1 MMSLIKRSYKY
12 RMYPNKTQEELL
24 AKTFGCVRVVWNA
37 CVDSFNSYDKG
48 TNPNPKFPTKSDLVI
63 EKPWLNEVS
72 AATLQQKQRDFIEF
86 SRQYFNKN
94 RKEKLGKPNYK
105 NKHDNQSFRLP
116 FPKFKI
122 TNNKIRIEKIGW
134 VKIVIDRGVP
144 DNARFISC
152 TVSKNRAG
160 QYFVSVLVETEQ
172 CYKQKTSKTVGVD
185 LGIKTLAT
193 LSDGIAVENP
203 HFLCENQTK
212 LKRMQRHLSRKK
224 LGSNRR
230 NKCRLKVSRLHRDI
244 ANKRS
249 WYMHNLT
256 TMLVNNYD
264 VICIENLNA
273 SGMLQNHK
281 LAGSVYDASF
291 SMFRNQLEYK
301 CRWYGKELI
310 VIDRFCP
317 SSKTCSRCG
326 WKNKDLK
333 LSDRTFVC
341 KDCGMEIDRDL
352 NAAINIQAVGVDAA
366 IRTQSSRVASCV
378 EASKM
383 E

>member
-1 MMSLIKRSYKY
+1 MSLIKRSYKY

-24 AKTFGCVRVVWNA
+24 AKTFGCVRVIWNA
-37 CVDSFNSYDKG
+37 CVDSFNSYDKE

-86 SRQYFNKN
+86 SRQYFNNN
-94 RKEKLGKPNYK
+94 RKEKFGRPNYK

-122 TNNKIRIEKIGW
+122 ADNKIRIEKIGW
-134 VKIVIDRGVP
+134 VKIVIDRKIP
-144 DNARFISC
+144 DNACFISC
-152 TVSKNRAG
+152 TASKNRAG

-172 CYKQKTSKTVGVD
+172 CYKQKTGKTVGVD
-185 LGIKTLAT
+185 LGVKTLAT
-193 LSDGIAVENP
+193 LSDGISIENP
-203 HFLCENQTK
+203 HFLRDNQAK

-230 NKCRLKVSRLHRDI
+230 NKCRLKVSRLHCDI

-256 TMLVNNYD
+256 MMLVNNYD
-264 VICIENLNA
+264 VICIEDLNV
-273 SGMLQNHK
+273 SGMLQSHK
-281 LAGSVYDASF
+281 LAGSVSDASF

-310 VIDRFCP
+310 VIDRFYP

-341 KDCGMEIDRDL
+341 KDCGLEIDRDL

>member
-1 MMSLIKRSYKY
+1 
-12 RMYPNKTQEELL
+12 MYPNKTQEELL
-24 AKTFGCVRVVWNA
+24 AKTFGCVRVIWNA
-37 CVDSFNSYDKG
+37 CVDSFNSYDKE

-86 SRQYFNKN
+86 SRQYFNNN
-94 RKEKLGKPNYK
+94 RKEKFGRPNYK

-122 TNNKIRIEKIGW
+122 ADNKIRIEKIGW

-144 DNARFISC
+144 YNARFISC

-160 QYFVSVLVETEQ
+160 QYFV
-172 CYKQKTSKTVGVD
+172 
-185 LGIKTLAT
+185 
-193 LSDGIAVENP
+193 
-203 HFLCENQTK
+203 
-212 LKRMQRHLSRKK
+212 
-224 LGSNRR
+224 
-230 NKCRLKVSRLHRDI
+230 
-244 ANKRS
+244 
-249 WYMHNLT
+249 
-256 TMLVNNYD
+256 
-264 VICIENLNA
+264 
-273 SGMLQNHK
+273 
-281 LAGSVYDASF
+281 
-291 SMFRNQLEYK
+291 
-301 CRWYGKELI
+301 
-310 VIDRFCP
+310 

-341 KDCGMEIDRDL
+341 KDCGLEIDRDL

-366 IRTQSSRVASCV
+366 IRTQSSRVAGCV